1 MRFWNETRSSKCDEN
16 SAVLHGEH
24 QFVYSV
30 GLLGVTGERAELALT
45 ATVLAARVK
54 KITNKPVLIGV
65 GVSNALQAVEAS
77 RVADGVIMG
86 ASVVNRMMDGGSEA
100 VGLFVAEVRAAL
112 DGATW

>member
-1 MRFWNETRSSKCDEN
+1 MLAAPTAPDERLPRV
-16 SAVLHGEH
+16 AERARG
-24 QFVYSV
+24 FVYSV

-65 GVSNALQAVEAS
+65 GVSNAIQAVEAS

-86 ASVVNRMMDGGSEA
+86 ASVVHRMIDGGSEA
-100 VGLFVAEVRAAL
+100 VGLFVAEVRNAL